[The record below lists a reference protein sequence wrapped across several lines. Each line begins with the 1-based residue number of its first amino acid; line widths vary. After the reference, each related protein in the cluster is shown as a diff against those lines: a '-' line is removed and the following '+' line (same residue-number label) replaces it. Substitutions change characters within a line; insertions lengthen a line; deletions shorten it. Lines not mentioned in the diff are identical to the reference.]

1 MTDLLCQIMESTSTL
16 SFTHKVYF
24 MSGKLSK
31 FGGIILLL
39 AVGTIY
45 LSTYIVD
52 KTQYALE
59 ILLGDP
65 VDIVMEPGLNFKVP
79 FASRIIFM
87 ENRLQDYDADPGA
100 VFTKDKKEMKVD
112 TYSKWRVSDPLKF
125 YETVRTTAG
134 AHARLDDIIYSQT
147 REVLGQHTLVEIV
160 SGNRKEIR
168 ESITLRSRENA
179 KNFGIEILD
188 VRIKRADLPEQNSQA
203 VFGRMNAERRRQA
216 KLYRSQGEEASLR
229 IRSDADRERVEII
242 AEAKKINEETRGR
255 AEAKATKIY
264 ADAYQ
269 QDSDF
274 FKFLR
279 SHDVYRDSLQEGTT
293 LLMDADSDFFKYLK

>member
-1 MTDLLCQIMESTSTL
+1 
-16 SFTHKVYF
+16 
-24 MSGKLSK
+24 MSEKLTK

-39 AVGTIY
+39 AISTIY

-52 KTQYALE
+52 KTQYAIE

-65 VDIVMEPGLNFKVP
+65 VDIVLEPGLNFKFP
-79 FASRIIFM
+79 FVSRIVFM

-125 YETVRTTAG
+125 YETVRTTNG

-147 REVLGQHTLVEIV
+147 REILGAHTLMEIV

-168 ESITLRSRENA
+168 ESITLRSRKNA
-179 KNFGIEILD
+179 EKFGIEILD
-188 VRIKRADLPEQNSQA
+188 VRIKRADLPEQNSQS

-216 KLYRSQGEEASLR
+216 KLYRSEGEEESLK

-242 AEAKKINEETRGR
+242 AEAKKINEETRGG
-255 AEAKATKIY
+255 ADAKATKIY

-269 QDSDF
+269 KDMDF

-279 SHDVYRDSLQEGTT
+279 SHDVYRNSLQEGTT
-293 LLMDADSDFFKYLK
+293 LLMDANSKFFKYLKD

>member
-1 MTDLLCQIMESTSTL
+1 
-16 SFTHKVYF
+16 
-24 MSGKLSK
+24 MSEKLTK
-31 FGGIILLL
+31 FGGIIILI
-39 AVGTIY
+39 AIATIY

-52 KTQYALE
+52 KTQYAIE

-65 VDIVMEPGLNFKVP
+65 VDIVLEPGLNFKLP
-79 FASRIIFM
+79 FVTRIVFM

-125 YETVRTTAG
+125 YETVRTTNG

-147 REVLGQHTLVEIV
+147 REILGAHTLMEIV

-168 ESITLRSRENA
+168 ESITLRSRKNA
-179 KNFGIEILD
+179 EKFGIEILD
-188 VRIKRADLPEQNSQA
+188 VRIKRADLPEQNSQS

-216 KLYRSQGEEASLR
+216 KLYRSEGEEESLK

-242 AEAKKINEETRGR
+242 AEAKKINEETRGG
-255 AEAKATKIY
+255 ADAKATKIY

-269 QDSDF
+269 KDMDF

-279 SHDVYRDSLQEGTT
+279 SHDVYRNSLQEGTT
-293 LLMDADSDFFKYLK
+293 LLMDANSKFFKYLKD

>member
-1 MTDLLCQIMESTSTL
+1 
-16 SFTHKVYF
+16 
-24 MSGKLSK
+24 MSAKLSN
-31 FGGIILLL
+31 FGGILLL
-39 AVGTIY
+39 LVVGSIY

-52 KTQYALE
+52 KTQYAIE

-79 FASRIIFM
+79 FVTRIIFM

-112 TYSKWRVSDPLKF
+112 TYSKWRVMDPLKF

-168 ESITLRSRENA
+168 EAITLRSRENA

-216 KLYRSQGEEASLR
+216 KLYRSQGDEASTESVSKLLLKQKR
-229 IRSDADRERVEII
+229 LT
-242 AEAKKINEETRGR
+242 KKHVVKQMQTLQKYMLTPTR
-255 AEAKATKIY
+255 KTPI
-264 ADAYQ
+264 
-269 QDSDF
+269 
-274 FKFLR
+274 
-279 SHDVYRDSLQEGTT
+279 SLSSCVHMMFIVTACRKV
-293 LLMDADSDFFKYLK
+293 LHC

>member
-1 MTDLLCQIMESTSTL
+1 
-16 SFTHKVYF
+16 
-24 MSGKLSK
+24 MSEKLTK

-39 AVGTIY
+39 AISTIY

-52 KTQYALE
+52 KTQYAIE

-65 VDIVMEPGLNFKVP
+65 VDIVLEPGLNFKFP
-79 FASRIIFM
+79 FVSRIVFM

-125 YETVRTTAG
+125 YETVRTTNG

-147 REVLGQHTLVEIV
+147 REILGAHTLMEIV

-168 ESITLRSRENA
+168 ESITLRSRKNA
-179 KNFGIEILD
+179 IKFGIEILD
-188 VRIKRADLPEQNSQA
+188 VRIKRADLPEQNSQS

-216 KLYRSQGEEASLR
+216 KLYRSEGEEESLK

-242 AEAKKINEETRGR
+242 AEAKKINEETRGG
-255 AEAKATKIY
+255 ADAKATKIY

-269 QDSDF
+269 KDMDF

-279 SHDVYRDSLQEGTT
+279 SHDVYRNSLQEGTT
-293 LLMDADSDFFKYLK
+293 LLMDANSKFFKYLKD

>member
-1 MTDLLCQIMESTSTL
+1 
-16 SFTHKVYF
+16 
-24 MSGKLSK
+24 MSEKLTK
-31 FGGIILLL
+31 FGGIIILL
-39 AVGTIY
+39 AIGTIY

-52 KTQYALE
+52 KTQYAIE

-65 VDIVMEPGLNFKVP
+65 VDIVLEPGLNFKFP
-79 FASRIIFM
+79 FVSRIVFM

-125 YETVRTTAG
+125 YETVRTTNG

-147 REVLGQHTLVEIV
+147 REILGQHTLMEIV

-168 ESITLRSRENA
+168 ESITLRSRKNA
-179 KNFGIEILD
+179 EKFGIEILD
-188 VRIKRADLPEQNSQA
+188 VRIKRADLPEQNSQS

-216 KLYRSQGEEASLR
+216 KLYRSEGEEESLK

-242 AEAKKINEETRGR
+242 AVAKKINEETRGL
-255 AEAKATKIY
+255 ADAKATKIY

-269 QDSDF
+269 KDMDF

-279 SHDVYRDSLQEGTT
+279 SHDVYRNSLQEGTT
-293 LLMDADSDFFKYLK
+293 LLMDANSKFFKYLKD

>member
-1 MTDLLCQIMESTSTL
+1 
-16 SFTHKVYF
+16 
-24 MSGKLSK
+24 
-31 FGGIILLL
+31 
-39 AVGTIY
+39 
-45 LSTYIVD
+45 
-52 KTQYALE
+52 
-59 ILLGDP
+59 
-65 VDIVMEPGLNFKVP
+65 MEPGLNFKLP
-79 FASRIIFM
+79 FVSRIIFM

-125 YETVRTTAG
+125 YETVRTTNG

-168 ESITLRSRENA
+168 EAITLRSRKNA
-179 KNFGIEILD
+179 EKFGIEILD

-216 KLYRSQGEEASLR
+216 KLYRSEGEEESLK

-242 AEAKKINEETRGR
+242 AEAKKINEETRGGAD
-255 AEAKATKIY
+255 AEATKIY

-269 QDSDF
+269 KDTDF

-293 LLMDADSDFFKYLK
+293 LLMDANSKFFKYLKD

>member
-1 MTDLLCQIMESTSTL
+1 
-16 SFTHKVYF
+16 
-24 MSGKLSK
+24 MSGNLSK
-31 FGGIILLL
+31 FGGIIILL
-39 AVGTIY
+39 AVGTIF

-52 KTQYALE
+52 KTQYAIE

-65 VDIVMEPGLNFKVP
+65 IDIVMEPGLNFKLP
-79 FASRIIFM
+79 FVTRIVFM

-125 YETVRTTAG
+125 YETVRTTNG

-147 REVLGQHTLVEIV
+147 REVLGAHTLVEIV

-168 ESITLRSRENA
+168 EAITLRSRKNA
-179 KNFGIEILD
+179 EKFGIEILD

-216 KLYRSQGEEASLR
+216 KLYRSEGEEESLK

-242 AEAKKINEETRGR
+242 AEGKKINEETRGV
-255 AEAKATKIY
+255 ADAKATKIY

-269 QDSDF
+269 KDTDF

-293 LLMDADSDFFKYLK
+293 LLMDANSKFFKYLKD

>member
-1 MTDLLCQIMESTSTL
+1 
-16 SFTHKVYF
+16 
-24 MSGKLSK
+24 MSEKLTK

-39 AVGTIY
+39 AISTIY

-52 KTQYALE
+52 KTQYAIE

-65 VDIVMEPGLNFKVP
+65 VDIVLEPGLNFKLP
-79 FASRIIFM
+79 FVSRIVFM

-125 YETVRTTAG
+125 YETVRTTNG

-147 REVLGQHTLVEIV
+147 REILGAHTLMEIV

-168 ESITLRSRENA
+168 ESITLRSRKNA
-179 KNFGIEILD
+179 RKFGIEILD
-188 VRIKRADLPEQNSQA
+188 VRIKRADLPEQNSQS

-216 KLYRSQGEEASLR
+216 KLYRSEGEEESLK

-242 AEAKKINEETRGR
+242 AEAKKINEETRGG
-255 AEAKATKIY
+255 ADAKATKIY

-269 QDSDF
+269 KDMDF

-279 SHDVYRDSLQEGTT
+279 SHDVYRNSLQEGTT
-293 LLMDADSDFFKYLK
+293 LLMDANSKFFKYLKD

>member
-1 MTDLLCQIMESTSTL
+1 
-16 SFTHKVYF
+16 
-24 MSGKLSK
+24 MSGNLTK
-31 FGGIILLL
+31 FGGIIILL

-52 KTQYALE
+52 KTQYAIE

-65 VDIVMEPGLNFKVP
+65 IDIVLEPGLNFKLP
-79 FASRIIFM
+79 FVTRIVFM

-112 TYSKWRVSDPLKF
+112 TYSKWRVTEPLKF
-125 YETVRTTAG
+125 YETVRTTSG

-147 REVLGQHTLVEIV
+147 REVLGQHTLMEIV

-168 ESITLRSRENA
+168 EAITLRSRKNA
-179 KNFGIEILD
+179 EKFGIEILD
-188 VRIKRADLPEQNSQA
+188 VRIKRADLPEQNSQS

-216 KLYRSQGEEASLR
+216 KLYRSEGEEESLK

-242 AEAKKINEETRGR
+242 AEAKKINEETRGL
-255 AEAKATKIY
+255 ADAKATKIY

-269 QDSDF
+269 KDTDF

-293 LLMDADSDFFKYLK
+293 LLMDANSKFFKYLKD

>member
-1 MTDLLCQIMESTSTL
+1 
-16 SFTHKVYF
+16 
-24 MSGKLSK
+24 MSGKLSNLS
-31 FGGIILLL
+31 GISILIV
-39 AVGTIY
+39 VGALY

-52 KTQYALE
+52 KTQYA
-59 ILLGDP
+59 IQIRLGDP

-79 FASRIIFM
+79 FVSRIIYM

-134 AHARLDDIIYSQT
+134 AHARLDDIIHSQT
-147 REVLGQHTLVEIV
+147 REVLGQHTLAEIV

-168 ESITLRSRENA
+168 ESISKRSKKNA
-179 KNFGIEILD
+179 ASFGIEIVD

-216 KLYRSQGEEASLR
+216 KLYRSEGEEEALK
-229 IRSDADRERVEII
+229 IRSDADRERVEIL
-242 AEAKKINEETRGR
+242 AEAKKIDEELRGDAD
-255 AEAKATKIY
+255 AEATKIY
-264 ADAYQ
+264 ASAYEKDA
-269 QDSDF
+269 DF

-279 SHDVYRDSLQEGTT
+279 SHEVYRDGIKEGTT
-293 LLMDADSDFFKYLK
+293 MLLDANSQFFKYLK

>member
-1 MTDLLCQIMESTSTL
+1 MESTYTL

>member
-1 MTDLLCQIMESTSTL
+1 
-16 SFTHKVYF
+16 
-24 MSGKLSK
+24 MSGNLSK
-31 FGGIILLL
+31 FGGIIILL

-52 KTQYALE
+52 KTQYAIE

-65 VDIVMEPGLNFKVP
+65 VDIVLEPGLNFKFP
-79 FASRIIFM
+79 FVSRIVFM

-125 YETVRTTAG
+125 YETVRTTNG

-147 REVLGQHTLVEIV
+147 REILGAHTLMEIV

-168 ESITLRSRENA
+168 ESITLRSRKNA
-179 KNFGIEILD
+179 MKFGIEILD

-216 KLYRSQGEEASLR
+216 KLYRSEGEEESLK

-242 AEAKKINEETRGR
+242 AEAKKINEETRGG
-255 AEAKATKIY
+255 ADAKATKIY

-269 QDSDF
+269 KDMDF

-279 SHDVYRDSLQEGTT
+279 SHDVYRNSLQEGTT
-293 LLMDADSDFFKYLK
+293 LLMDANSKFFKYLKD

>member
-1 MTDLLCQIMESTSTL
+1 
-16 SFTHKVYF
+16 
-24 MSGKLSK
+24 MSDNLSK
-31 FGGIILLL
+31 FGGIIILL
-39 AVGTIY
+39 AVGTIF

-52 KTQYALE
+52 KTQYAIE

-65 VDIVMEPGLNFKVP
+65 VDIVMEPGLNFKLP
-79 FASRIIFM
+79 FVTRIVFM

-112 TYSKWRVSDPLKF
+112 TYSKWRGSDPLKF
-125 YETVRTTAG
+125 YETVRTTNG

-168 ESITLRSRENA
+168 EAITLRSRKNA
-179 KNFGIEILD
+179 EKFGIEILD
-188 VRIKRADLPEQNSQA
+188 VRIKRADLPEQNSQS

-216 KLYRSQGEEASLR
+216 KLYRSEGEEESLK

-242 AEAKKINEETRGR
+242 AEAKKINEETRGGAD
-255 AEAKATKIY
+255 AEATKIY

-269 QDSDF
+269 KDTDF

-293 LLMDADSDFFKYLK
+293 LLMDANSKFFKYLKD

>member
-1 MTDLLCQIMESTSTL
+1 
-16 SFTHKVYF
+16 
-24 MSGKLSK
+24 MSGNLSK
-31 FGGIILLL
+31 FGGIIILL
-39 AVGTIY
+39 AVGTIF

-52 KTQYALE
+52 KTQYAIE

-65 VDIVMEPGLNFKVP
+65 VDIVLEPGLNFKFP
-79 FASRIIFM
+79 FVSRIVFM

-125 YETVRTTAG
+125 YETVRTTNG

-147 REVLGQHTLVEIV
+147 REILGAHTLMEIV

-168 ESITLRSRENA
+168 ESITLRSRKNA
-179 KNFGIEILD
+179 MKFGIEILD
-188 VRIKRADLPEQNSQA
+188 VRIKRADLPEQNSQS

-216 KLYRSQGEEASLR
+216 KLYRSEGEEESLK

-242 AEAKKINEETRGR
+242 AEAKKINEETRGG
-255 AEAKATKIY
+255 ADAKATKIY

-269 QDSDF
+269 KDMDF

-279 SHDVYRDSLQEGTT
+279 SHDVYRNSLQEGTT
-293 LLMDADSDFFKYLK
+293 LLMDANSKFFKYLKD

>member
-1 MTDLLCQIMESTSTL
+1 
-16 SFTHKVYF
+16 
-24 MSGKLSK
+24 MSGKLSN
-31 FGGIILLL
+31 FGGILLL
-39 AVGTIY
+39 LVVGSIY

-52 KTQYALE
+52 KTQYAIE

-65 VDIVMEPGLNFKVP
+65 IDIVMEPGLNFKMP
-79 FASRIIFM
+79 FVSRIIFM

-112 TYSKWRVSDPLKF
+112 TYSKWRVKDPLKF

-147 REVLGQHTLVEIV
+147 REVLGKHTLLEIV

-168 ESITLRSRENA
+168 EAITVRSRENA
-179 KNFGIEILD
+179 LNFGIEILD

-216 KLYRSQGEEASLR
+216 KLYRSQGDEAALT
-229 IRSDADRERVEII
+229 IRSDADRERAEII
-242 AEAKKINEETRGR
+242 AESKKINEETRGL
-255 AEAKATKIY
+255 ADAKATKIY

-269 QDSDF
+269 KDSDF

-279 SHDVYRDSLQEGTT
+279 SHDVYRNSLQEGTT
-293 LLMDADSDFFKYLK
+293 LLMDAESDFFKYLK

>member
-1 MTDLLCQIMESTSTL
+1 
-16 SFTHKVYF
+16 
-24 MSGKLSK
+24 MSEKLTK
-31 FGGIILLL
+31 FGGIIVLL
-39 AVGTIY
+39 AIGTIY

-52 KTQYALE
+52 KTQYAIE

-65 VDIVMEPGLNFKVP
+65 IDIVLEPGLNFKLP
-79 FASRIIFM
+79 FVTRIIFM

-112 TYSKWRVSDPLKF
+112 TYSKWRVLDPLKF
-125 YETVRTTAG
+125 YETVRTTNG

-147 REVLGQHTLVEIV
+147 REILGAHTLMEIV

-168 ESITLRSRENA
+168 ESITLRSRKNA
-179 KNFGIEILD
+179 MKFGIEILD
-188 VRIKRADLPEQNSQA
+188 VRIKRADLPEQNSQS

-216 KLYRSQGEEASLR
+216 KLYRSEGEEESLK

-242 AEAKKINEETRGR
+242 AEAKKINEETRGG
-255 AEAKATKIY
+255 ADAKATKIY

-269 QDSDF
+269 KDMDF

-279 SHDVYRDSLQEGTT
+279 SHDVYRNSLQEGTT
-293 LLMDADSDFFKYLK
+293 LLMDANSKFFKYLKD

>member
-1 MTDLLCQIMESTSTL
+1 
-16 SFTHKVYF
+16 
-24 MSGKLSK
+24 MSGKLSN
-31 FGGIILLL
+31 FGGILLL
-39 AVGTIY
+39 LVVGSIY

-52 KTQYALE
+52 KTQYAIE

-65 VDIVMEPGLNFKVP
+65 IDIFMEPGLNFKMP
-79 FASRIIFM
+79 FVTRIIFM

-112 TYSKWRVSDPLKF
+112 TYSKWRVLDPLKF

-147 REVLGQHTLVEIV
+147 REVLGKHTLLEIV

-168 ESITLRSRENA
+168 EAITVRSRENA
-179 KNFGIEILD
+179 LNFGIEILD

-216 KLYRSQGEEASLR
+216 KLYRSQGDEAALT
-229 IRSDADRERVEII
+229 IRSDADRERAEII
-242 AEAKKINEETRGR
+242 AESKKINEETRGL
-255 AEAKATKIY
+255 ADAKATKIY

-269 QDSDF
+269 KDSDF

-279 SHDVYRDSLQEGTT
+279 SHDVYRNSLQEGTT
-293 LLMDADSDFFKYLK
+293 LLMDAESDFFKYLK

>member
-1 MTDLLCQIMESTSTL
+1 
-16 SFTHKVYF
+16 
-24 MSGKLSK
+24 MSEKLTN

-39 AVGTIY
+39 AISTIY

-52 KTQYALE
+52 KTQYAIE

-65 VDIVMEPGLNFKVP
+65 VDIVLEPGLNFKFP
-79 FASRIIFM
+79 FVSRIVFM

-125 YETVRTTAG
+125 YETVRTTNG

-147 REVLGQHTLVEIV
+147 REILGAHTLMEIV

-168 ESITLRSRENA
+168 ESITLRSRKNA
-179 KNFGIEILD
+179 RKFGIEILD
-188 VRIKRADLPEQNSQA
+188 VRIKRADLPEQNSQS

-216 KLYRSQGEEASLR
+216 KLYRSEGEEESLK

-242 AEAKKINEETRGR
+242 AEAKKINEETRGG
-255 AEAKATKIY
+255 ADAKATKIY

-269 QDSDF
+269 KDMDF

-279 SHDVYRDSLQEGTT
+279 SHDVYRNSLQEGTT
-293 LLMDADSDFFKYLK
+293 LLMDANSKFFKYLKD

>member
-1 MTDLLCQIMESTSTL
+1 
-16 SFTHKVYF
+16 
-24 MSGKLSK
+24 MSEKLTK

-39 AVGTIY
+39 AIGTIY

-52 KTQYALE
+52 KTQYAIE

-65 VDIVMEPGLNFKVP
+65 VDIVLEPGLNFKFP
-79 FASRIIFM
+79 FVSRIVFM

-125 YETVRTTAG
+125 YETVRTTNG

-147 REVLGQHTLVEIV
+147 REILGQHTLMEIV

-168 ESITLRSRENA
+168 ESITLRSRKNA
-179 KNFGIEILD
+179 EKFGIEILD
-188 VRIKRADLPEQNSQA
+188 VRIKRADLPEQNSQS

-216 KLYRSQGEEASLR
+216 KLYRSEGEEESLK

-242 AEAKKINEETRGR
+242 AEAKKINEETRGG
-255 AEAKATKIY
+255 ADAKATKIY

-269 QDSDF
+269 KDMDF

-279 SHDVYRDSLQEGTT
+279 SHDVYRNSLQEGTT
-293 LLMDADSDFFKYLK
+293 LLMDANSKFFKYLKD

>member
-1 MTDLLCQIMESTSTL
+1 
-16 SFTHKVYF
+16 

-31 FGGIILLL
+31 FGGIIILL
-39 AVGTIY
+39 AVGTIF

-52 KTQYALE
+52 KTQYAIE

-65 VDIVMEPGLNFKVP
+65 VDIVMEPGLNFKLP
-79 FASRIIFM
+79 FVTRIIFM

-125 YETVRTTAG
+125 YETVRTTKG

-147 REVLGQHTLVEIV
+147 REVLGAHTLVEIV

-168 ESITLRSRENA
+168 EAITLRSRKNA
-179 KNFGIEILD
+179 EKFGIEILD

-216 KLYRSQGEEASLR
+216 KLYRSEGEEESLK

-242 AEAKKINEETRGR
+242 AVAKKINEETTKKGR
-255 AEAKATKIY
+255 EYLNQLEKISKELLNPQHIFMPSP
-264 ADAYQ
+264 Q
-269 QDSDF
+269 QIEF
-274 FKFLR
+274 F
-279 SHDVYRDSLQEGTT
+279 QNT
-293 LLMDADSDFFKYLK
+293 

>member
-1 MTDLLCQIMESTSTL
+1 
-16 SFTHKVYF
+16 
-24 MSGKLSK
+24 MSEKLTK
-31 FGGIILLL
+31 FGGIIILI
-39 AVGTIY
+39 AIGTIY

-52 KTQYALE
+52 KTQYAIE

-65 VDIVMEPGLNFKVP
+65 VDIVLEPGLNFKFP
-79 FASRIIFM
+79 FVSRIVFM

-125 YETVRTTAG
+125 YETVRTTNG

-147 REVLGQHTLVEIV
+147 REILGQHTLMEIV

-168 ESITLRSRENA
+168 ESITLRSRKNA
-179 KNFGIEILD
+179 EKFGIEILD
-188 VRIKRADLPEQNSQA
+188 VRIKRADLPEQNSQS

-216 KLYRSQGEEASLR
+216 KLYRSEGEEESLK

-242 AEAKKINEETRGR
+242 AVAKKINEETRGL
-255 AEAKATKIY
+255 ADAKATKIY

-269 QDSDF
+269 KDMDF

-279 SHDVYRDSLQEGTT
+279 SHDVYRNSLQEGTT
-293 LLMDADSDFFKYLK
+293 LLMDANSKFFKYLKD

>member
-1 MTDLLCQIMESTSTL
+1 MSEKLIQFGRNI
-16 SFTHKVYF
+16 VY
-24 MSGKLSK
+24 
-31 FGGIILLL
+31 L
-39 AVGTIY
+39 AIGTIY
-45 LSTYIVD
+45 LSTYFVD
-52 KTQYALE
+52 KTQYAIE

-65 VDIVMEPGLNFKVP
+65 VDIVLEPGLNFKLP
-79 FASRIIFM
+79 FVTRIVFM

-125 YETVRTTAG
+125 YETVRTTNG

-147 REVLGQHTLVEIV
+147 REVLGQHTLMEIV

-168 ESITLRSRENA
+168 ESITLRSRKNA
-179 KNFGIEILD
+179 EKFGIEILD
-188 VRIKRADLPEQNSQA
+188 VRIKRADLPEQNSQS

-216 KLYRSQGEEASLR
+216 KLYRSEGEEESLK

-242 AEAKKINEETRGR
+242 AEAKKINEETRGG
-255 AEAKATKIY
+255 ADAKATKIY

-269 QDSDF
+269 KDMDF

-279 SHDVYRDSLQEGTT
+279 SHDVYRDSLREGTT
-293 LLMDADSDFFKYLK
+293 LLMDANSKFFKYLKD